1 MKRSPLAPSAFP
13 TLPQIDGVELATAA
27 TAIKYHG
34 RDDLMLAVM
43 APGSAA
49 VGVLTQSATASAPV
63 RWCRRRLAQQQPH
76 ALIVNAGNANTF
88 TGEAGWQHVRET
100 CEAVAAA
107 LGCRPEQVLAA
118 STGVIGEPLPVAKIV
133 DAVPKLASSLS
144 PRACIWQQA
153 AAAILTTDTFPKGA
167 TADAEIAGVPVTVNG
182 FAKGSGMIEPNMA
195 TLLAFLFTDAAI
207 APTALQSMLSVVA
220 DQSFNAITVD
230 GDTSTSDTCLAFATG
245 KAANPMVADAD
256 SPVLDD
262 FKGALER
269 VMTDLAQQVI
279 RDGEGA
285 QKWITV
291 EVRGAEDDRAA
302 KVIAKSIANSPLV
315 KTAIAGED
323 ANWGRIVMA
332 VGKSGEK
339 VNPDRLEISIGGIRV
354 TEHGRRIADFD
365 ESPLT
370 EHLKGREILLGV
382 ELGVGGGRARVWG
395 CDLTHGYIDI
405 NAHYRS

>member
-13 TLPQIDGVELATAA
+13 ALPQIDGVELATAA

-34 RDDLMLAVM
+34 RDDLMLAVV

-49 VGVLTQSATASAPV
+49 AGVLTQSATASAPV
-63 RWCRRRLAQQQPH
+63 RWCRRQLAQQPR

-88 TGEAGWQHVRET
+88 TDEAGWRHVRET

-133 DAVPKLASSLS
+133 DAVPRLASSLS
-144 PRACIWQQA
+144 PRDWQQA
-153 AAAILTTDTFPKGA
+153 AAAILTTDTFSKGA
-167 TADAEIAGVPVTVNG
+167 TAGAEIAGVPVTVNG

-207 APTALQSMLSVVA
+207 APTALQSMLSVGA

-256 SPVLDD
+256 APVLDD

-285 QKWITV
+285 QKLITV

-302 KVIAKSIANSPLV
+302 QVIAKSIANSPLV
-315 KTAIAGED
+315 KTAVAGED

-339 VNPDRLEISIGGIRV
+339 VDADRLEISIGGIRV
-354 TEHGRRIADFD
+354 TERGRRVTDFD

-382 ELGVGGGRARVWG
+382 ELGVGGGCARVWG